1 MRVPAYPHR
10 KAVHCGSGTLASALA
25 HRGLWLSEPMAFGLG
40 AGLGFALHEGEP
52 PQQASRFF
60 VGRSPSFEQDLCAS
74 LGAELLIE
82 QYDKPAAAWSRCC
95 ELVAQGKPALVY
107 TDLYELPY
115 IGARN
120 HWYGHLVAVIGHEGD
135 EAVISDNER
144 PEPVRVPIA
153 ALQRAL
159 GGPAPVPVDGI
170 SVLSLGEVDPAPPR
184 RGREAVL
191 QQAVRLT
198 EEAPPRTGVPGLR
211 ALAEELPEWSGRPD
225 ADRCFRLAA
234 QVIEQRGTG
243 GGLFRRMYGQFL
255 EEAGLPELSTLCTRS
270 ADAFSALA
278 RRLAPEEARA
288 CAAAEETLW
297 KRALDVLE
305 P

>member
-1 MRVPAYPHR
+1 MRIAGYPHQ

-25 HRGLWLSEPMAFGLG
+25 HRGLVLSEPMVFGLG

-60 VGRSPSFEQDLCAS
+60 VGRSPSFEEDLCAS
-74 LGAELLIE
+74 LGAELAVE
-82 QYDKPAAAWSRCC
+82 QYDKPAAAWTRCC

-107 TDLYELPY
+107 TDLFELPY
-115 IGARN
+115 MGARN

-135 EAVISDNER
+135 EAIIADNER
-144 PEPVRVPIA
+144 PEA
-153 ALQRAL
+153 
-159 GGPAPVPVDGI
+159 
-170 SVLSLGEVDPAPPR
+170 
-184 RGREAVL
+184 
-191 QQAVRLT
+191 
-198 EEAPPRTGVPGLR
+198 LR
-211 ALAEELPEWSGRPD
+211 ALAEELPEWNGRPD

-243 GGLFRRMYGQFL
+243 GGLFRRMYAQFL
-255 EEAGLPELSTLCTRS
+255 EEAGLPELVAFGVRS

-278 RRLAPEEARA
+278 ERLAPERARA
-288 CAAAEETLW
+288 CAEAEEALW
-297 KRALDVLE
+297 KRALALLE

>member
-1 MRVPAYPHR
+1 MRIPSYPHR

-25 HRGLWLSEPMAFGLG
+25 HRGLSLSEPMAFGLG

-74 LGAELLIE
+74 LGAELSVE
-82 QYDKPAAAWSRCC
+82 QYDKPAAAWARCC
-95 ELVAQGKPALVY
+95 ELIAQGKPALVY
-107 TDLYELPY
+107 TDLFELPY

-144 PEPVRVPIA
+144 PEPVRIPIA
-153 ALQRAL
+153 ALQRAM

-170 SVLSLGEVDPAPPR
+170 SVLSLGEVDPAPPKR
-184 RGREAVL
+184 AREAVL
-191 QQAVRLT
+191 QQAVGLT
-198 EEAPPRTGVPGLR
+198 EEAAPRTGVPGLR
-211 ALAEELPEWSGRPD
+211 ALADELPDWAKRPD

-243 GGLFRRMYGQFL
+243 GGLFRRMYAQFL
-255 EEAGLPELSTLCTRS
+255 EEAGLPELSPLCARS

-278 RRLAPEEARA
+278 NRLGPEEALA
-288 CAAAEETLW
+288 CAAAEEALW

>member
-1 MRVPAYPHR
+1 MRIAGYPHR
-10 KAVHCGSGTLASALA
+10 QAVHCGSGTLASALA
-25 HRGLWLSEPMAFGLG
+25 HRGLALSEPMVFGLG

-60 VGRSPSFEQDLCAS
+60 VGRSPSFEEDLCAS
-74 LGAELLIE
+74 LGAELSVE
-82 QYDKPAAAWSRCC
+82 QYDRPAAAWARCC

-107 TDLYELPY
+107 TDLFELPY
-115 IGARN
+115 VGARN
-120 HWYGHLVAVIGHEGD
+120 HWHGHLVAVIGHEGD
-135 EAVISDNER
+135 EAVIADNER

-153 ALQRAL
+153 APKRA
-159 GGPAPVPVDGI
+159 
-170 SVLSLGEVDPAPPR
+170 
-184 RGREAVL
+184 REAVL
-191 QQAVRLT
+191 LQAVRLT
-198 EEAPPRTGVPGLR
+198 DEAAPRTGVPGLR
-211 ALAEELPEWSGRPD
+211 ALAEELPAWKERPD

-255 EEAGLPELSTLCTRS
+255 EEAGLPELSALSVRS

-278 RRLAPEEARA
+278 QRLAPERARA
-288 CAAAEETLW
+288 CAAAEEALW
-297 KRALDVLE
+297 KRALDLLE

>member
-1 MRVPAYPHR
+1 V
-10 KAVHCGSGTLASALA
+10 ALA
-25 HRGLWLSEPMAFGLG
+25 HRGLSLSEPTVFGLG

-52 PQQASRFF
+52 PHQASRFF

-74 LGAELLIE
+74 LGAELVNEL
-82 QYDKPAAAWSRCC
+82 YDKPAAAWARCC

-107 TDLYELPY
+107 TDLFELPY

-135 EAVISDNER
+135 EAIVSDNER
-144 PEPVRVPIA
+144 DEPVRVPIA

-170 SVLSLGEVDPAPPR
+170 SVLSLGEVNPGAPKR
-184 RGREAVL
+184 TREAVL
-191 QQAVRLT
+191 LQAVRLT
-198 EEAPPRTGVPGLR
+198 EEAAPRTGVPGLR
-211 ALAEELPEWSGRPD
+211 ALAEELPSWKKEPD

-243 GGLFRRMYGQFL
+243 GGLFRRMYARFL
-255 EEAGLPELSTLCTRS
+255 EEASFGELARLCDRS

-278 RRLAPEEARA
+278 QRLSPENVRA
-288 CAAAEETLW
+288 CADAEEALW
-297 KRALDVLE
+297 KRALDVIDG
-305 P
+305 

>member
-1 MRVPAYPHR
+1 MRIPGYPHR

-25 HRGLWLSEPMAFGLG
+25 HRGVVLSEATVFGLG

-60 VGRSPSFEQDLCAS
+60 VGRSASFEEDVCAS
-74 LGAELLIE
+74 LGAELSVE
-82 QYDKPAAAWSRCC
+82 QYDRPAAAWARCC
-95 ELVAQGKPALVY
+95 ELVAQGKPALVF
-107 TDLYELPY
+107 TDLFELPY

-135 EAVISDNER
+135 EAVVADNER
-144 PEPVRVPIA
+144 PEPVHVPIA

-159 GGPAPVPVDGI
+159 DGI
-170 SVLSLGEVDPAPPR
+170 SVLSLGEVDPAAPKR
-184 RGREAVL
+184 AREAVL
-191 QQAVRLT
+191 LQAVRLT
-198 EEAPPRTGVPGLR
+198 EEAGPRTGVPGLLT
-211 ALAEELPEWSGRPD
+211 LAEELPAWKERPD

-243 GGLFRRMYGQFL
+243 GGLFRRMYAQFL
-255 EEAGLPELSTLCTRS
+255 EEAGLPELAALSVRS

-278 RRLAPEEARA
+278 ERLAPEEARA
-288 CAAAEETLW
+288 CAGAEEALW
-297 KRALDVLE
+297 KRAMDLLE

>member
-1 MRVPAYPHR
+1 MRIPGYPHR
-10 KAVHCGSGTLASALA
+10 KTVHCGSGTLLAALA
-25 HRGLWLSEPMAFGLG
+25 HRGLTLSEPMVFGLG

-74 LGAELLIE
+74 LGAELVNEL
-82 QYDKPAAAWSRCC
+82 YDKPAAAWARCC

-107 TDLYELPY
+107 TDLFELPY

-120 HWYGHLVAVIGHEGD
+120 HWYGHLVAVIGHEAD
-135 EAVISDNER
+135 EAIVSDNER
-144 PEPVRVPIA
+144 DEPVRVPISA
-153 ALQRAL
+153 VLRAL

-170 SVLSLGEVDPAPPR
+170 SVLSLGEVNLGAPKR
-184 RGREAVL
+184 TREAVL
-191 QQAVRLT
+191 LQAMRLT
-198 EEAPPRTGVPGLR
+198 EEAAPRTGVPGLR
-211 ALAEELPEWSGRPD
+211 ALAEELPSWKQQPD

-243 GGLFRRMYGQFL
+243 GGLFRRMYARFL
-255 EEAGLPELSTLCTRS
+255 EEAGLPELSRLCARS

-278 RRLAPEEARA
+278 QRLSPETARA
-288 CAAAEETLW
+288 CADAEEALW
-297 KRALDVLE
+297 KRALDVVDA
-305 P
+305 

>member
-1 MRVPAYPHR
+1 MRIPGYPHR
-10 KAVHCGSGTLASALA
+10 QAVHCGSGTLASALA
-25 HRGLWLSEPMAFGLG
+25 HRGLALSEPMVFGLG

-52 PQQASRFF
+52 PRQASRFF
-60 VGRSPSFEQDLCAS
+60 VGRSPSFEEDLCAS
-74 LGAELLIE
+74 LGAELSVE
-82 QYDKPAAAWSRCC
+82 QYDRPAAAWARCC

-107 TDLYELPY
+107 TDLFELPY

-135 EAVISDNER
+135 EAVIADNER
-144 PEPVRVPIA
+144 PEPIRVPIA

-159 GGPAPVPVDGI
+159 GGPAPVPLDGI
-170 SVLSLGEVDPAPPR
+170 SVLSLGDVDAAAPKR
-184 RGREAVL
+184 AREAVL
-191 QQAVRLT
+191 LQAVRLT
-198 EEAPPRTGVPGLR
+198 EEAAPRTGVPGLR
-211 ALAEELPEWSGRPD
+211 AFAEELPEWKGRPD

-243 GGLFRRMYGQFL
+243 GGLFRRMYARFL
-255 EEAGLPELSTLCTRS
+255 EEAGLPELSALCVRS

-278 RRLAPEEARA
+278 QQLAPDRARA
-288 CAAAEETLW
+288 CAAAEEALW

>member
-1 MRVPAYPHR
+1 M
-10 KAVHCGSGTLASALA
+10 
-25 HRGLWLSEPMAFGLG
+25 
-40 AGLGFALHEGEP
+40 
-52 PQQASRFF
+52 
-60 VGRSPSFEQDLCAS
+60 
-74 LGAELLIE
+74 
-82 QYDKPAAAWSRCC
+82 
-95 ELVAQGKPALVY
+95 
-107 TDLYELPY
+107 PY

-144 PEPVRVPIA
+144 PEPVPVPIA

-184 RGREAVL
+184 RTREAVL

-198 EEAPPRTGVPGLR
+198 EEAAPRTGVPGLR
-211 ALAEELPEWSGRPD
+211 ALAEELPDWSGRPD

-243 GGLFRRMYGQFL
+243 GGLFRRMYAQFL
-255 EEAGLPELSTLCTRS
+255 EEAGLPQLSALCVRS
-270 ADAFSALA
+270 AEAFSALA
-278 RRLAPEEARA
+278 KRLAPEEARA
-288 CAAAEETLW
+288 CATAEETLW

>member
-1 MRVPAYPHR
+1 MRVPNYPHR
-10 KAVHCGSGTLASALA
+10 KAVHCGSGTLAAAFA
-25 HRGLWLSEPMAFGLG
+25 HSGISLSESMAFGLG

-60 VGRSPSFEQDLCAS
+60 VGRSASFEQDLCDS
-74 LGAELLIE
+74 LEAELITE
-82 QYDKPAAAWSRCC
+82 SYDKPAAAWARCC

-107 TDLYELPY
+107 TDLFELPY
-115 IGARN
+115 MGARN

-135 EAVISDNER
+135 EAIVSDNER
-144 PEPVRVPIA
+144 PEPTRVPIA
-153 ALQRAL
+153 ALLRAL

-170 SVLSLGEVDPAPPR
+170 SVLSLGEVDPAAPKRP
-184 RGREAVL
+184 REAVL
-191 QQAVRLT
+191 LQAVRLT
-198 EEAPPRTGVPGLR
+198 EEAAPRTGVPGLR
-211 ALAEELPEWSGRPD
+211 ALAEELPSWKGQPD

-234 QVIEQRGTG
+234 QIIEQRGNG

-255 EEAGLPELSTLCTRS
+255 EESGFGELARLCRGS

-278 RRLAPEEARA
+278 QALTPENARA
-288 CAAAEETLW
+288 CADAEAALW
-297 KRALDVLE
+297 TRALELVE

>member
-1 MRVPAYPHR
+1 MRIPGYPHQ

-25 HRGLWLSEPMAFGLG
+25 HRGVALSEPMIFGLG

-60 VGRSPSFEQDLCAS
+60 VGRSPSFEEDLCAS
-74 LGAELLIE
+74 LGAELSVE
-82 QYDKPAAAWSRCC
+82 QYDRPGAAWARCC
-95 ELVAQGKPALVY
+95 ELIAQGKPALVY
-107 TDLYELPY
+107 TDLFEMPY

-120 HWYGHLVAVIGHEGD
+120 HWYGHLVAVIGHEGE
-135 EAVISDNER
+135 EALIADNER

-159 GGPAPVPVDGI
+159 GGPAPVPLDGI
-170 SVLSLGEVDPAPPR
+170 SVLSIGEVDPATPKR
-184 RGREAVL
+184 AREAVL
-191 QQAVRLT
+191 LQAVRLT
-198 EEAPPRTGVPGLR
+198 EEAGPRTGVPGLR
-211 ALAEELPEWSGRPD
+211 ALAEELPAWRERPD

-243 GGLFRRMYGQFL
+243 GGLFRRMYARFL
-255 EEAGLPELSTLCTRS
+255 EEAGLSELVMPCLRS
-270 ADAFSALA
+270 ADAFSALSE
-278 RRLAPEEARA
+278 RLDPERARA
-288 CAAAEETLW
+288 CAEAEEALW
-297 KRALDVLE
+297 KRALDLFE